1 MPANDA
7 PRLLI
12 EERRREILR
21 LLEQQGRVTV
31 IDLSKRF
38 QVSAVTVRD
47 DLEALS
53 DAGALVRSYGGAI
66 RPLNTVQ
73 DFPLNFKKSV
83 HQAEKGRIAAAAAA
97 LIQPHQTIILD
108 SGTTSTLL
116 AEQLKQLNPE
126 ALTVITH
133 ALDVAWV
140 LADSPGIAVIMI
152 GGVLRHISHSFVGPQ
167 AQRMLQDLHADH
179 FFLAVDGF
187 DIEMGLFTPDILEAQ
202 LNSQMINVSREVTV
216 IADSSKFGR
225 RSVSRIDELRRVHRF
240 ITDDR
245 LRGSAAEEMR
255 KAGVEVML
263 V

>member
-1 MPANDA
+1 MGNDV

-66 RPLNTVQ
+66 RPLSPVQ
-73 DFPLNFKKSV
+73 DFPLNFKKSI
-83 HQAEKGRIAAAAAA
+83 HQAEKNRIAAAAAA
-97 LIQPHQTIILD
+97 LVQPHQTIILD
-108 SGTTSTLL
+108 SGSTSTLL

-126 ALTVITH
+126 ALTVLTH

-140 LADSPGIAVIMI
+140 LADSPGIAVMHRSAACFGISRTPLSARRPSACYRTCMPI
-152 GGVLRHISHSFVGPQ
+152 ISFSRWTASILRWAFPRRIFS
-167 AQRMLQDLHADH
+167 
-179 FFLAVDGF
+179 
-187 DIEMGLFTPDILEAQ
+187 
-202 LNSQMINVSREVTV
+202 
-216 IADSSKFGR
+216 R
-225 RSVSRIDELRRVHRF
+225 RS
-240 ITDDR
+240 
-245 LRGSAAEEMR
+245 
-255 KAGVEVML
+255 
-263 V
+263 